1 METKSVRR
9 IWRLIY
15 KLLTTFR
22 KMILQSTKLLRRKM
36 KYTVAGAFL
45 LLAVF
50 ILLIYSFRNT
60 NKTPYLDKYNIT
72 AEERESLKEFFR
84 EILFLEPG
92 AFVLYGTKPM
102 TFARLFN
109 YTEEQKIKL
118 ENSDHESDE
127 YWWFTRNENNKKLYK
142 EFKRIQERMP
152 TPQYLIESITHTL
165 PFCCWD
171 EGDSAEYE
179 DICFINVELMI
190 RTLINNY
197 GFFRYTLGV
206 DFDPLKVIFEIGDK
220 NSQFWDKV
228 LNISNGIKYDLLLG
242 NLLGFGLENSY
253 LYSIR
258 SPTTDREWIKYQKD
272 KMKKFPD
279 KKEEILKRINEH
291 IEFLKK
297 INNPVY
303 SEEMTRKI
311 DEFINSLPSHATDR
325 FDEEGKLFPNYSV
338 KAFDIPIFG
347 EFGLYSN
354 NSITKRYQKEKK
366 KIEKIYKGR
375 DEVDV
380 AIEWLT
386 RGWDMPKIYRGEWKE
401 REQYMKKYYHL
412 FDK

>member
-1 METKSVRR
+1 
-9 IWRLIY
+9 
-15 KLLTTFR
+15 
-22 KMILQSTKLLRRKM
+22 M

-45 LLAVF
+45 LLGVF

-102 TFARLFN
+102 AIGLFHN
-109 YTEEQKIKL
+109 YTEEQIKIM
-118 ENSDHESDE
+118 EARDPESAE
-127 YWWFTRNENNKKLYK
+127 FWIARNEKVKKSYK

-152 TPQYLIESITHTL
+152 TPQYLIETVTTIL
-165 PFCCWD
+165 PFPWGGAKDVEC
-171 EGDSAEYE
+171 EH
-179 DICFINVELMI
+179 ICFINVELMI

-197 GFFRYTLGV
+197 GFFRYVLGV
-206 DFDPLKVIFEIGDK
+206 DFDPLKVVFEIGDK

-253 LYSIR
+253 LYSIGR
-258 SPTTDREWIKYQKD
+258 PTSDREWIKNEKD
-272 KMKKFPD
+272 KMKKFPE
-279 KKEEILKRINEH
+279 KKEEILKGINEH
-291 IEFLKK
+291 IEHLKK
-297 INNPVY
+297 INYPVY

-311 DEFINSLPSHATDR
+311 DAFINSLPSHAR
-325 FDEEGKLFPNYSV
+325 ECFDEEGKIFPNYSV
-338 KAFDIPIFG
+338 KAFDIPVFG
-347 EFGLYSN
+347 EIGLYSN
-354 NSITKRYQKEKK
+354 NSITKKYQKEKK
-366 KIEKIYKGR
+366 KIEKIYEGR

-386 RGWDMPKIYRGEWKE
+386 RGWDIPRVYRDGWKE